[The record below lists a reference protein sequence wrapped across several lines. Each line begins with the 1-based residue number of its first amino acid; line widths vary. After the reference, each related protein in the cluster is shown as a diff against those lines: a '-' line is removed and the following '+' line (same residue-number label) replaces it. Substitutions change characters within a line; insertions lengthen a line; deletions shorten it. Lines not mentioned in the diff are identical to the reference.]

1 MVRPV
6 GIEPTAY
13 RSEVCRSIQLSYER
27 DLGWAMGLE
36 PTTPSATNW
45 CSNQLSY
52 AHHKWSGRKDSN
64 FRPSGPK
71 PDTLTRLRHA
81 PTRQNKTPIIQKK
94 IL

>member
-52 AHHKWSGRKDSN
+52 THHKMVGAKRFELSTLWSQTRYAN
-64 FRPSGPK
+64 QTAPR
-71 PDTLTRLRHA
+71 PDTT
-81 PTRQNKTPIIQKK
+81 K
-94 IL
+94 